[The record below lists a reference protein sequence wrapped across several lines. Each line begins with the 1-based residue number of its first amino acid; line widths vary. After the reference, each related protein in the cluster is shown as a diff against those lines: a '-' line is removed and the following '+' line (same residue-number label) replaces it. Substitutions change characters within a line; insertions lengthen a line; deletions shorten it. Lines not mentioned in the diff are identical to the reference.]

1 MSKISPRKAIHI
13 RLRSSK
19 IDKLD
24 DFATRLEISR
34 SEFARI
40 LLNEGLQLFCAIFFP
55 CYGSIVNQK
64 EDTSNPRERPAQ
76 QESANSPAGQTD
88 SGHYFNE
95 P

>member
-24 DFATRLEISR
+24 DFATRLEYSR

-40 LLNEGLQLFCAIFFP
+40 LLNEGLQRYQAIFFP
-55 CYGSIVNQK
+55 GSGSIVNQRK
-64 EDTSNPRERPAQ
+64 D
-76 QESANSPAGQTD
+76 
-88 SGHYFNE
+88 
-95 P
+95 